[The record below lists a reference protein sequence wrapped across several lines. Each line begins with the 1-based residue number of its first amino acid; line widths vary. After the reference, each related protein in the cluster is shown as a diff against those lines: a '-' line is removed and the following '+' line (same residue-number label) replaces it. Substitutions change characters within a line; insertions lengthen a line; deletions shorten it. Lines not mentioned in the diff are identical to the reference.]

1 MMCILLLAGLLFGTV
16 DTTLVKGDEYSGFK
30 GAVSITLDGK
40 GNIYILDGEA
50 SEIIKLKE
58 DLTEIKRT
66 GKKGWDNG
74 QFDNPVSI
82 DASSGLDLY
91 VSDLNNGRI
100 QRFDL
105 NFGFI
110 SSLITNDE
118 SIEEKFKINRPSG
131 SIIVNAKDLYVVDS
145 DNPKIVIFKDGV
157 YPYTY
162 FGSFQSVNGALT
174 KPGKIIKDQNNF
186 IYVVDYSRKGIMRYD
201 NYGTFFNLLEIDE
214 IKSIAV
220 SNNYLYIL
228 TGKAIQVYDTKANAF
243 KVIFNLPAEMK
254 NGKFTDFLVINNKK
268 IYLLE
273 KSKVTNYII
282 K

>member
-1 MMCILLLAGLLFGTV
+1 MICVLLLAGVLFGNI
-16 DTTLVKGDEYSGFK
+16 DTNLVKADEYSGLK
-30 GAVSITLDGK
+30 GAVSITHDGK

-58 DLTEIKRT
+58 DLTELKRT

-82 DASSGLDLY
+82 DATSGLDIY
-91 VSDLNNGRI
+91 VSDLNNARI

-105 NFGFI
+105 NIGFI

-157 YPYTY
+157 TPYTY
-162 FGSFQSVNGALT
+162 FGSFQSVNGSLT

-201 NYGTFFNLLEIDE
+201 NYGTFFGLLDIEG
-214 IKSIAV
+214 IKSVAV
-220 SNNYLYIL
+220 SNNLLYIL
-228 TGKAIQVYDTKANAF
+228 TDNFIQIYDTKANAF
-243 KVIFNLPAEMK
+243 RVIIDLPVEIK
-254 NGKFTDFLVINNKK
+254 NKKFTDFLVINNKK
-268 IYLLE
+268 IYFLE
-273 KSKVTNYII
+273 KNRVTNYII

>member
-1 MMCILLLAGLLFGTV
+1 MMCILLLAGLLFGNT
-16 DTTLVKGDEYSGFK
+16 DTTFVKGDEYSGFK
-30 GAVSITLDGK
+30 SALSITLDGK
-40 GNIYILDGEA
+40 GNIYILDSEA

-82 DASSGLDLY
+82 DATSGLDIY

-105 NFGFI
+105 NLGFI

-131 SIIVNAKDLYVVDS
+131 SIIVNTKDLYVVDS
-145 DNPKIVIFKDGV
+145 DNPKIVIFKEGV
-157 YPYTY
+157 NPYTY

-186 IYVVDYSRKGIMRYD
+186 IYVVDFSRKGIMRYD
-201 NYGTFFNLLEIDE
+201 NYGTFFGLLEIND

-220 SNNYLYIL
+220 SNNQLYIL
-228 TGKAIQVYDTKANAF
+228 TGNEIQVYDTKANAF
-243 KVIFNLPAEMK
+243 KSVYNLPVEMK
-254 NGKFTDFLVINNKK
+254 DRKFSDFLVINNKR

-273 KSKVTNYII
+273 KNKVTNYII

>member
-1 MMCILLLAGLLFGTV
+1 MYILLLAGLLFGTV
-16 DTTLVKGDEYSGFK
+16 DTTLVKGDEYAGFK

-58 DLTEIKRT
+58 DLTELKRT
-66 GKKGWDNG
+66 SKKGWDNG

-82 DASSGLDLY
+82 DASSGLDIY

-105 NFGFI
+105 NLAFI

-162 FGSFQSVNGALT
+162 FGSFQSVNGSLT

-186 IYVVDYSRKGIMRYD
+186 LYVIDFSRKGIMRYD
-201 NYGTFFNLLEIDE
+201 NYGTFFGLLEVDE
-214 IKSIAV
+214 IKSVAV

-228 TGKAIQVYDTKANAF
+228 TGKTIQIYDTKANAF
-243 KVIFNLPAEMK
+243 KVIFDLPVEMR
-254 NGKFTDFLVINNKK
+254 NRKFTDFLVINNKK

-273 KSKVTNYII
+273 KTKVTNYII